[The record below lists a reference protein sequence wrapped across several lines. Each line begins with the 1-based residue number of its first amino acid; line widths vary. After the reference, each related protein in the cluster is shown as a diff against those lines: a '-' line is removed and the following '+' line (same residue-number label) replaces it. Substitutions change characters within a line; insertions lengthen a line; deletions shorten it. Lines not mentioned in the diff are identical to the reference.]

1 MTKDTSSV
9 AAHPP
14 KPRLVF
20 RVGVVGHRPTRL
32 KSADLP
38 ALSDR
43 IGEVLAAVHVVTVA
57 FSRTHAHLFSSE
69 PLDLRAVTPLAEGT
83 DRIFAEAALDHGF
96 ALCCP
101 MPFVLD
107 DFEEDFV
114 PPTALTPDA
123 LDRFRSILERARKET
138 SVTKF
143 EMDGDPDHR
152 PEAYGACGQVVLNQS
167 DLLLVVWDG
176 DRLGMRG
183 GTEETFDAARTR
195 GIPIVWMD
203 AHAPHDWQVLDAAS
217 KLPREQEG
225 VRLAPARLGAA
236 ARVESLTQAVRHAL
250 ALPEDRGARPRKAWD
265 KAGPTT
271 VDDFYTERLPR
282 LTPPLWRWF
291 RDLLGYTTDR
301 PEQTEHEGPRK
312 PADPVY
318 EWPNQLAV
326 HYGDTYRSAFV
337 FVYLLAGL
345 AVGMALLPLAAG
357 WTLGEPHVAETL
369 TIVAELAMITAI
381 LLVVFPN
388 RGWHDRWIDYRLAAE
403 LVRHLRLITP
413 LGGQRP
419 FPQVPAHLAS
429 YGQPAST
436 WMAWY
441 IRAVERDLGL
451 PNVSLTTPYLRQC
464 VSDLLAVLRD
474 QIDFHKKTAARS
486 ERIEGRL
493 HVVGLTLLGA
503 TLAACAVHLWL
514 GVAASEG
521 HSVLLIGNLVFLCG
535 FLPALGAAL
544 AGIVNQG
551 EFQRIAMRSKAM
563 RAQLAI
569 LLTKATALEEALS
582 HPALPGSEPPSR
594 AATELATTAAQL
606 MVNEVLDWRVVFL
619 DRPLTPPS

>member
-1 MTKDTSSV
+1 MTTHTQ
-9 AAHPP
+9 AAAPHPP
-14 KPRLVF
+14 KPRLAF

-32 KSADLP
+32 KAADLP
-38 ALSDR
+38 ALSHR
-43 IGEVLAAVHVVTVA
+43 IGEVLTAVHEVTVV
-57 FSRTHAHLFSSE
+57 FSQTHAHLFSSE
-69 PLDLRAVTPLAEGT
+69 PLVLRAVTPLAEGT

-101 MPFVLD
+101 MPFLLKHFER
-107 DFEEDFV
+107 DFL
-114 PPTALTPDA
+114 PPTALTANA
-123 LDRFRSILERARKET
+123 LDRFRSILERARRQT
-138 SVTKF
+138 SLTTF

-176 DRLGMRG
+176 DRLGQHG

-195 GIPIVWMD
+195 GVPIVWMD
-203 AHAPHDWQVLDAAS
+203 AHAPHDWQVLDASS
-217 KLPREQEG
+217 KLPREQAG
-225 VRLAPARLGAA
+225 VRLAPARLDHA
-236 ARVESLTQAVRHAL
+236 ARVETLRKVVGHAL
-250 ALPEDRGARPRKAWD
+250 APPEEGAARHRPTWAN
-265 KAGPTT
+265 AGPTT
-271 VDDFYTERLPR
+271 IDHFYLERLPR
-282 LTPPLWRWF
+282 VTPPVWRWF
-291 RDLLGYTTDR
+291 RELLGYTANRPPKSDGDR
-301 PEQTEHEGPRK
+301 PKRQQD
-312 PADPVY
+312 AVY

-345 AVGMALLPLAAG
+345 AVGMALAPLAAG
-357 WTLGEPHVAETL
+357 WPLGEPHLAETL
-369 TIVAELAMITAI
+369 TIVAELVMITAI

-451 PNVSLTTPYLRQC
+451 PNISLTEPYLREC
-464 VSDLLAVLRD
+464 VSNLLAVLRD
-474 QIDFHKKTAARS
+474 QVAFHRKTGARC

-493 HVVGLTLLGA
+493 HIVGLTLLGA
-503 TLAACAVHLWL
+503 TLVACAVHLWL
-514 GVAASEG
+514 GVVSTEG

-563 RAQLAI
+563 QAQLEL
-569 LLTKATALEEALS
+569 LLTEAAALEDRLS
-582 HPALPGSEPPSR
+582 HPALRNAAPPSR